1 MAPALR
7 GYVETGGHKFST
19 GPAADVARSG
29 VSSGQRATGRVRSV
43 SANRSAV
50 TLVIEDADG
59 EPRTGGL
66 PVKRESRRT
75 ASADQRNLAPS
86 VLVEHTLRGQEGR
99 LADGGALVVQTGV
112 HTGRS
117 PDDKFVV
124 RHGELAEEIWWGS
137 VNQPMAADAFA
148 RLHADVVD
156 YLAGK
161 NRYLMDL
168 SAGADPEFNL
178 PVRLITESAWS
189 ALFARNLFLPGRGD
203 DAAGGGWTILHA
215 PRLQADPD
223 RHQTASVTG
232 IAIDF
237 EWRRVLI
244 AGTQYAGEIKKAIFT
259 VMQGTLP
266 RQGVATMHCSA
277 NEGRDG
283 RTALFFGLSGT
294 GKTTLSTDPER
305 RLIGDDEHGWS
316 ERGIF
321 NFENGSYAKTIG
333 LSAEAE
339 PDIFRAAQRF
349 GSVLEN
355 VVLDP
360 DTRSPRFDD
369 DALTENTRAAYPLAF
384 LDPEAG
390 GSGEHPSK
398 ILFLSADAFGVLP
411 PLARLTRD
419 QALYWFLSGYTSKLA
434 GTERGVTEPGATFS
448 ACFGAPFLPLPPMRY
463 ASLFGEQLD
472 RHGSEVWLVNTG
484 WTGGAYGT
492 GKRMPIGLTR
502 AAVSAILNG
511 SLDDVPMDID
521 PVFGF
526 AMPRSA
532 PDIPDG
538 LLRPRGTWPDAAEYD
553 ATAARLARDMVE
565 NFANFT
571 DSAPEAVRAAGP
583 VSR

>member
-1 MAPALR
+1 
-7 GYVETGGHKFST
+7 
-19 GPAADVARSG
+19 
-29 VSSGQRATGRVRSV
+29 VSE
-43 SANRSAV
+43 NRSTV

-59 EPRTGGL
+59 DPRTGGF
-66 PVKRESRRT
+66 PVKRALQRA
-75 ASADQRNLAPS
+75 ASTDHRDLAPS
-86 VLVEHTLRGQEGR
+86 ALIEHTIRRNEGR
-99 LADGGALVVQTGV
+99 LADGGALVVETGM

-117 PDDKFVV
+117 PEDKFVV
-124 RHGELAEEIWWGS
+124 RHGELADEIWWGS
-137 VNQPMAADAFA
+137 VNQPMSPDAFA
-148 RLHADVVD
+148 RLHGDVVD

-161 NRYLMDL
+161 ERYLMDL

-178 PVRLITESAWS
+178 PVRLITDSPWS
-189 ALFARNLFLPGRGD
+189 ALFARNLFLPRRGGET
-203 DAAGGGWTILHA
+203 ASGGEWTVLHA
-215 PRLQADPD
+215 PQFQADPD
-223 RHQTASVTG
+223 RHETASVTG

-244 AGTQYAGEIKKAIFT
+244 AGTQYAGEIKKAVFT

-266 RQGVATMHCSA
+266 WHGVATMHCSA

-294 GKTTLSTDPER
+294 GKTTLSTDPQR

-339 PDIFRAAQRF
+339 PDIFRAAQQF

-369 DALTENTRAAYPLAF
+369 DSLTENTRAAYPLAF

-411 PLARLTRD
+411 PLARLSRD

-434 GTERGVTEPGATFS
+434 GTERGVTTPSATFS

-463 ASLFGEQLD
+463 ASLFGERLD

-484 WTGGAYGT
+484 WTGGSYGT

-502 AAVSAILNG
+502 AAVAAILDG
-511 SLDDVPMDID
+511 SLDDVPMDVD

-532 PDIPDG
+532 PNIPDA
-538 LLRPRGTWPDAAEYD
+538 LLRPRDTWPDAVQYD
-553 ATAARLARDMVE
+553 ATAAGLARDLVE
-565 NFANFT
+565 NFANFA
-571 DSAPEAVRAAGP
+571 DSVPAAVRTAGP
-583 VSR
+583 VSQ

>member
-1 MAPALR
+1 M
-7 GYVETGGHKFST
+7 S
-19 GPAADVARSG
+19 ADRSG
-29 VSSGQRATGRVRSV
+29 
-43 SANRSAV
+43 V
-50 TLVIEDADG
+50 TLVIEDGHG
-59 EPRTGGL
+59 EPHRGGL
-66 PVKRESRRT
+66 PVKRDSRRA
-75 ASADQRNLAPS
+75 ASTDHRDLAPS
-86 VLVEHTLRGQEGR
+86 VLIEHTIRRGEGR
-99 LADGGALVVQTGV
+99 LADAGALVVETGV

-117 PDDKFVV
+117 PEDKFVV
-124 RHGELAEEIWWGS
+124 RHGEIADEIWWGS
-137 VNQPMAADAFA
+137 VNQPMSPDAFA

-161 NRYLMDL
+161 DRYLMDL

-178 PVRLITESAWS
+178 PVHLVTESAWS
-189 ALFARNLFLPGRGD
+189 ALFARNLLLSGRSD
-203 DAAGGGWTILHA
+203 DQSASGGWTILHA
-215 PRLQADPD
+215 PHLQADPA
-223 RHQTASVTG
+223 RHETASTTG

-244 AGTQYAGEIKKAIFT
+244 VGTQYAGEIKKAIFT

-266 RQGVATMHCSA
+266 RHGVATMHCSA

-283 RTALFFGLSGT
+283 STALFFGLSGT
-294 GKTTLSTDPER
+294 GKTTLSTDPQR

-349 GSVLEN
+349 GAVLEN

-360 DTRSPRFDD
+360 HRRSPRFDD
-369 DALTENTRAAYPLAF
+369 DSLTENTRAAYPLAF
-384 LDPEAG
+384 LDPAAG

-419 QALYWFLSGYTSKLA
+419 QALYWFLSGYTAKLA
-434 GTERGVTEPGATFS
+434 GTERGVTTPSATFS

-463 ASLFGEQLD
+463 ASLFGERLD
-472 RHGSEVWLVNTG
+472 RHRSEVWLVNTG
-484 WTGGAYGT
+484 WAGGPYGT
-492 GKRMPIGLTR
+492 GNRMPIGLTR
-502 AAVSAILNG
+502 AAVAAILDG

-526 AMPRSA
+526 AMPRLA
-532 PDIPDG
+532 PDIPG
-538 LLRPRGTWPDAAEYD
+538 ALLRPRDTWPDAAQYE
-553 ATAARLARDMVE
+553 ATAAGLARDLVE
-565 NFANFT
+565 NFATFAESVPT
-571 DSAPEAVRAAGP
+571 AVRAAGP
-583 VSR
+583 VSQ